1 MYKYIYI
8 YIYVIRKCMYVN
20 IGNNVYKYMCIYIYI
35 IDIYVSISTIT
46 LHIYDVGYN
55 YPHLQS
61 ETP

>member
-1 MYKYIYI
+1 
-8 YIYVIRKCMYVN
+8 MYVN
-20 IGNNVYKYMCIYIYI
+20 IGNNVYKYMCIYIYNRYI
-35 IDIYVSISTIT
+35 CVSISTIT